1 MNVELIVC
9 IALAILLAFST
20 WIAGEYWKEKE
31 HYRCRVFE
39 LTNGKEGSNLVKV
52 VPDTPPPPAPP
63 KETTV
68 TALMELDCKRM
79 DEWRDELCNHYR
91 TDLTDVSTAWH
102 VCKLDEEGKAIFP
115 INIPADIAV
124 NLFGRMSR
132 HLYRKLER
140 HKFSMEKGPDRFE
153 YDGENFRSVIENGKV
168 TVTDKETGETY
179 VRT

>member
-1 MNVELIVC
+1 MEIVT
-9 IALAILLAFST
+9 IVFAVLTGIF
-20 WIAGEYWKEKE
+20 AGVAYQLWLRNLN
-31 HYRCRVFE
+31 YRQRIFE
-39 LTNGKEGSNLVKV
+39 LTDGQECSNLLRV
-52 VPDTPPPPAPP
+52 TTLSPPPPPPP
-63 KETTV
+63 KETTI

-124 NLFGRMSR
+124 KFFGRMSN
-132 HLYRKLER
+132 HLNRKLAR
-140 HKFSMEKGPDRFE
+140 HKENMKKGPDRFE
-153 YDGENFRSVIENGKV
+153 YDCEYFNAVIENGTV
-168 TVTDKETGETY
+168 TVKDKETGETY